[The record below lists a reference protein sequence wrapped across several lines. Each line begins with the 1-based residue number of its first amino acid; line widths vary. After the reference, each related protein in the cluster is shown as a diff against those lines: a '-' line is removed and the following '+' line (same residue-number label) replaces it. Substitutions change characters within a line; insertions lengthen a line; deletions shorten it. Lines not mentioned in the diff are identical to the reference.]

1 MFALIKF
8 LNQLSEQDKVAAIK
22 FLITTLKASTKEHFS
37 KSRKSNRGY
46 TFGQNTDVEQWLVAD
61 VIEKKSPPTDTEDDY
76 DDCDAH
82 IDDLNEE
89 QFHIQLD
96 DFANSGAFGNQ
107 ALIPVIEQRSNDK
120 NAIVLSREQ
129 RKTNIVQ
136 HLLNENSRY
145 ELNVHKLFG
154 LSRNFLKSI
163 FNDFIFEHWI
173 DGKLLVKQQ
182 RMLGDIPATATTIN
196 TNTNTDIT
204 TASASEIETEAT
216 LTELGEEGTEQED
229 SDRELSLNDVDD
241 EIATPTNQSGMSAE
255 SVNHQI
261 DPLETAEESD
271 LVKVKPK
278 PARKTKL
285 YTCFQCPKVYVL
297 IFFNCFFFS
306 KRRFQFKCVHR

>member
-37 KSRKSNRGY
+37 KSRKSDIGY
-46 TFGQNTDVEQWLVAD
+46 AFGQNTDVEQWLVAD
-61 VIEKKSPPTDTEDDY
+61 VIEKKSPPTDTEDD
-76 DDCDAH
+76 CDENRE
-82 IDDLNEE
+82 DLLTER
-89 QFHIQLD
+89 FHIQLD

-107 ALIPVIEQRSNDK
+107 ALIPVIQRRSNDE

-129 RKTNIVQ
+129 RKINIVQ

-163 FNDFIFEHWI
+163 FNEFVFEHWI

-182 RMLGDIPATATTIN
+182 RMLGDIPSTTNTAAATTTTTATTN
-196 TNTNTDIT
+196 T
-204 TASASEIETEAT
+204 TEAT
-216 LTELGEEGTEQED
+216 LTELVEEGTEQED
-229 SDRELSLNDVDD
+229 SDRELSLNDGDD
-241 EIATPTNQSGMSAE
+241 ETATPTNQSGMSAE

-271 LVKVKPK
+271 LIKVKPK

-285 YTCFQCPKVYVL
+285 YTCFQCPKV
-297 IFFNCFFFS
+297 
-306 KRRFQFKCVHR
+306 